1 MKKVQFRIDENQ
13 HDDLLDCLKTLYPD
27 E

>member
-13 HDDLLDCLKTLYPD
+13 HDDLLDCLKTLY
-27 E
+27 